1 MSVDTSRAKILK
13 GKYQITKNSYVVCYL
28 HILDANNDEVKT
40 LLKIKSNAFTEVPVG
55 TTIYFSMGKDNRQSD
70 GTFNL
75 FSVKVK
81 RVDDVSG
88 NPLHVCTAI
97 NKASRENMRAIER
110 RPLDFPVK
118 LSNSDAM
125 FTARDGHSQGLTLQ
139 YTANHAMMSLIL
151 DRTYDF
157 SVNLKDTEHL
167 LPGKIK
173 HIHYDWQTHQHVVGV
188 HFSQLNKDQDIIL
201 NLLVDPDYVIPI
213 SNNASVDTA
222 AGKISLDI

>member
-1 MSVDTSRAKILK
+1 MSFDTSRAKILK

-28 HILDANNDEVKT
+28 HILDANNDEVRT

-55 TTIYFSMGKDNRQSD
+55 TTIYFSMGKDNRQPD
-70 GTFNL
+70 GSFSL

-81 RVDDVSG
+81 IVQSLDG
-88 NPLHVCTAI
+88 NPLHICTAI
-97 NKASRENMRAIER
+97 KKTERQDMRAAER

-118 LSNSDAM
+118 MSNSDAM
-125 FTARDGHSQGLTLQ
+125 FTARSGNNQGLTLQ
-139 YTANHAMMSLIL
+139 YAANHAMMSLVL

-157 SVNLKDTEHL
+157 SVNLKDTEHV
-167 LPGKIK
+167 LPGAIK
-173 HIHYDWQTHQHVVGV
+173 HVHYDWQTHMHVVGV
-188 HFSQLNKDQDIIL
+188 QFNNLNKDQEIIL

-222 AGKISLDI
+222 TGKISLDI